1 MEGAAGN
8 GSAKLGWRSPL
19 TILVLL
25 GLVGVVAIAATGRA
39 PARGESSPNGHP
51 PTLIVDYLS
60 TVAVLFVPG
69 RNRPDRLGGLHAT
82 HESREDPETDK
93 RVPWVRVGIAL
104 AILLAAFV
112 YARTHYGAQSGPKTP
127 TTPAATSS
135 KQQGKTHGKKQE
147 PANYKPHFQ
156 WLLFIVLGSLA
167 VAFVGAATG
176 IPLPAETVGRDR
188 FQPRPMAVVLSE
200 VLSETLDDLRR
211 EPDPRKAVIGAYARM
226 ERTLAA
232 RGVPRERFEAPVEY
246 LARVLDLVQVSSHSI
261 RRLTSLF
268 ERARFSPHE
277 IDARMKDDAID
288 ALAGLRTELEVAT

>member
-60 TVAVLFVPG
+60 TVAVLFVPAG
-69 RNRPDRLGGLHAT
+69 IVLIVWAAFMRRMNRART
-82 HESREDPETDK
+82 PETDK

-147 PANYKPHFQ
+147 PADYKPHFQ

-167 VAFVGAATG
+167 VAFVGAAG
-176 IPLPAETVGRDR
+176 ILYLRRRWGEPLP
-188 FQPRPMAVVLSE
+188 PRPMAVVLSE

-268 ERARFSPHE
+268 ERARFSPHK

>member
-1 MEGAAGN
+1 MEGAAEN
-8 GSAKLGWRSPL
+8 GSVKLGWRSPL

-51 PTLIVDYLS
+51 PTLLVDYLS
-60 TVAVLFVPG
+60 TLAVLFVPAG
-69 RNRPDRLGGLHAT
+69 IVLIVWAAFMRRMNRARGT
-82 HESREDPETDK
+82 ETDK
-93 RVPWVRVGIAL
+93 QVPWVRVGITL
-104 AILLAAFV
+104 FILLAVFV
-112 YARTHYGAQSGPKTP
+112 YARTHFGPQSGPKTP
-127 TTPAATSS
+127 TTAAAPSS
-135 KQQGKTHGKKQE
+135 KHQNSHGKRQKSE
-147 PANYKPHFQ
+147 PANYQPHFQ
-156 WLLFIVLGSLA
+156 WLLFVILGSLV
-167 VAFVGAATG
+167 VAFLGAAG
-176 IPLPAETVGRDR
+176 VLYLRRRFGEPLP
-188 FQPRPMAVVLSE
+188 PRPMAAVLSE

-246 LARVLDLVQVSSHSI
+246 LARVLDLVQVSAHSI

-288 ALAGLRTELEVAT
+288 ALAGLRAELEVAT

>member
-19 TILVLL
+19 AILVLL

-60 TVAVLFVPG
+60 TVAVLFVPAG
-69 RNRPDRLGGLHAT
+69 IVLIVWAAFMRRMNRARGT
-82 HESREDPETDK
+82 ETDK
-93 RVPWVRVGIAL
+93 SVPWVRVGITM
-104 AILLAAFV
+104 AILLAVFV
-112 YARTHYGAQSGPKTP
+112 YARTHYGAKAAPKTP
-127 TTPAATSS
+127 ATADAPGS
-135 KQQGKTHGKKQE
+135 KTHGKAIGQKHV
-147 PANYKPHFQ
+147 PADYTPHFQ
-156 WLLFIVLGSLA
+156 WLLFLVLGSLV
-167 VAFVGAATG
+167 VAFVGAAG
-176 IPLPAETVGRDR
+176 VLYMRRRRGELPPT
-188 FQPRPMAVVLSE
+188 PMAVVLAE

-226 ERTLAA
+226 EKTLAA

-246 LARVLDLVQVSSHSI
+246 LARVLDLVQVSAYSI

-277 IDARMKDDAID
+277 IDARMKDDAIN
-288 ALAGLRTELEVAT
+288 ALSGLRAELEVAT

>member
-8 GSAKLGWRSPL
+8 GAVKLGWRSPL

-60 TVAVLFVPG
+60 TIAVLFVPAG
-69 RNRPDRLGGLHAT
+69 IVLIVWAAFMRRMNRARGT
-82 HESREDPETDK
+82 ETGK
-93 RVPWVRVGIAL
+93 QVPWVRVGITL
-104 AILLAAFV
+104 FILLAFLV
-112 YARTHYGAQSGPKTP
+112 YARTHFGPQSGPKTL
-127 TTPAATSS
+127 TTPAATST
-135 KQQGKTHGKKQE
+135 QHQGKAKGKTFA
-147 PANYKPHFQ
+147 PADYQPRFQ
-156 WLLFIVLGSLA
+156 WLVFVVLGSLV
-167 VAFVGAATG
+167 VAFLGAAG
-176 IPLPAETVGRDR
+176 ILYLRRRAGQLP
-188 FQPRPMAVVLSE
+188 PIPMAVVLSE

-211 EPDPRKAVIGAYARM
+211 EPNPRKAVIGAYARM
-226 ERTLAA
+226 ERTMAA

-246 LARVLDLVQVSSHSI
+246 LARVLDLVPVSAYSI
-261 RRLTSLF
+261 RRLTGLF

-288 ALAGLRTELEVAT
+288 ALAGLRAELEVAT

>member
-1 MEGAAGN
+1 MEGAAGE
-8 GSAKLGWRSPL
+8 GSAKLGWRSPV

-51 PTLIVDYLS
+51 PTLIIDYLS
-60 TVAVLFVPG
+60 TIAVLFVPAG
-69 RNRPDRLGGLHAT
+69 VVLIVWAAFMRRMNRARGA
-82 HESREDPETDK
+82 ETDK
-93 RVPWVRVGIAL
+93 SVPWVRVGIAM

-112 YARTHYGAQSGPKTP
+112 YARTHYGAQTGPKTP

-135 KQQGKTHGKKQE
+135 KHQGKANGKKQE
-147 PANYKPHFQ
+147 PADYKPHFQ
-156 WLLFIVLGSLA
+156 WLLIVVLGSLV
-167 VAFVGAATG
+167 VAFVGAAG
-176 IPLPAETVGRDR
+176 ILFLRRRWGEPLP
-188 FQPRPMAVVLSE
+188 PRPMAVVLAE
-200 VLSETLDDLRR
+200 VLSETLDDLRG

-277 IDARMKDDAID
+277 IDVRMKDDAID